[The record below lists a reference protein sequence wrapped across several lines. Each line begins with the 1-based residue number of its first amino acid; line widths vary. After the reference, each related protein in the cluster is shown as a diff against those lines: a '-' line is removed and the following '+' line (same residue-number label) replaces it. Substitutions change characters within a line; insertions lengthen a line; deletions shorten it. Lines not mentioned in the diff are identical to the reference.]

1 MPSKAINQSTS
12 TPDTSYANYW
22 CLPTNTNPSFVYI
35 YIPLIDKTNFDKPR
49 VTLYSMRFPY
59 FTTKISPSQ
68 SLSLASSIT
77 VWVFSIKASWANW
90 GFFQWIICEFFFFL
104 FFVALK
110 RNAGGNR
117 NWRCDEGEG
126 EQKKQKNRKLKV
138 VWVCVVLV
146 LVSVSGAFLMGWWAV
161 RFHRTQKQ
169 QWMVP
174 FGLVLMIAPIFV
186 LISVFISSFCTS
198 MDRTSSLVSS
208 LDHDRPPEIRWWS
221 RFTSSFSFWANGDI
235 GGSTSTD
242 FWEGLSTP
250 RPVLVDFKGTRLP

>member
-1 MPSKAINQSTS
+1 MSFSS
-12 TPDTSYANYW
+12 SY
-22 CLPTNTNPSFVYI
+22 
-35 YIPLIDKTNFDKPR
+35 
-49 VTLYSMRFPY
+49 
-59 FTTKISPSQ
+59 
-68 SLSLASSIT
+68 SLLHSREMQVGTEIEG
-77 VWVFSIKASWANW
+77 VMK
-90 GFFQWIICEFFFFL
+90 
-104 FFVALK
+104 
-110 RNAGGNR
+110 
-117 NWRCDEGEG
+117 GEG

-208 LDHDRPPEIRWWS
+208 LDHDRPPEIR
-221 RFTSSFSFWANGDI
+221 
-235 GGSTSTD
+235 
-242 FWEGLSTP
+242 
-250 RPVLVDFKGTRLP
+250 

>member
-1 MPSKAINQSTS
+1 MDQTWRFAKGGDEEAGFATESGMKEEEERDEKRNGNMKSCKTATWVVSMVV
-12 TPDTSYANYW
+12 A
-22 CLPTNTNPSFVYI
+22 CLLGGLVFGWWEFQFHPTNRQLWMLAELTGVSSNGSFVS
-35 YIPLIDKTNFDKPR
+35 FSSS
-49 VTLYSMRFPY
+49 YSLLHSREMQVG
-59 FTTKISPSQ
+59 TEIEGVMK
-68 SLSLASSIT
+68 
-77 VWVFSIKASWANW
+77 
-90 GFFQWIICEFFFFL
+90 
-104 FFVALK
+104 
-110 RNAGGNR
+110 
-117 NWRCDEGEG
+117 GEG

-208 LDHDRPPEIRWWS
+208 LDHDRPPEIR
-221 RFTSSFSFWANGDI
+221 
-235 GGSTSTD
+235 
-242 FWEGLSTP
+242 
-250 RPVLVDFKGTRLP
+250 